1 MCGVQGYKELYS
13 KKWAY
18 TQELAISIDGGLQ
31 KMFEAKADVNK
42 MKAELAIKN
51 QELAVAAKEAEA
63 LLKQVR
69 GSGNEGAEHMDDV
82 WACSQPASRHTVL
95 HKEGS
100 HDWSLWCV
108 AGQHGAWRMGVGL

>member
-1 MCGVQGYKELYS
+1 MAYVHLCVCVCLQGYKELYS

-31 KMFEAKADVNK
+31 KMNEAKADVNK

-69 GSGNEGAEHMDDV
+69 TLGLTALPGASYS
-82 WACSQPASRHTVL
+82 AIQR
-95 HKEGS
+95 
-100 HDWSLWCV
+100 
-108 AGQHGAWRMGVGL
+108 